1 MNTVNFSF
9 KQLSTIFTFPYFLFP
24 RKVNDERIK
33 PLSRGTGE
41 GFAYANFKPQKF
53 SYLNVT
59 SIGSDYVL
67 EDSECGFVCAN
78 TPSCFSFN
86 LGVFSAFMGKVLCEL
101 LPSDVFNNSDKF
113 VYSQSHHH
121 YSITVRN
128 LLKCSLLNQKLN
140 KTKPKKQEQNW
151 VCNRKYSVFHFSK
164 AFYLR

>member
-9 KQLSTIFTFPYFLFP
+9 KQLSTIFTFLYFLFP
-24 RKVNDERIK
+24 QKVNDERIE

-41 GFAYANFKPQKF
+41 GFAYANFKPHKF
-53 SYLNVT
+53 SYLNIT

-121 YSITVRN
+121 YIITVRN
-128 LLKCSLLNQKLN
+128 LLKYYLLNHKLN

-151 VCNRKYSVFHFSK
+151 VCNRKYYVFHFSK